1 MKDDGDMARLE
12 DFKEFAKKHD
22 IKIATIADLISYR
35 LEKEKF
41 VNKVAEADLPTE
53 YGNFKSVVYES
64 EINPVHH
71 IALVKGKI
79 DPEMEVL
86 VRVHSECLVS
96 DVFNTQN
103 FDSRAKLINS
113 MRIIE
118 DDGVGVI
125 LYIRS
130 ESHGDGLVNKIKS
143 YAQNGK
149 IPDPMDEDNHHEY
162 KNELRNY
169 GIGAQILRDLG
180 VRKIKLLTNNPTKV
194 KGLEGFWY

>member
-1 MKDDGDMARLE
+1 M
-12 DFKEFAKKHD
+12 
-22 IKIATIADLISYR
+22 
-35 LEKEKF
+35 
-41 VNKVAEADLPTE
+41 
-53 YGNFKSVVYES
+53 VYES

-71 IALVKGKI
+71 IALVKGDINPDK
-79 DPEMEVL
+79 DVL

-113 MRIIE
+113 MKIID

-130 ESHGDGLVNKIKS
+130 ESYGDGLVNKIKS
-143 YAQNGK
+143 YAKNGK
-149 IPDPMDEDNHHEY
+149 IPDPMDEDNHRDF

-180 VRKIKLLTNNPTKV
+180 VRKIRLLTNNPTKV
-194 KGLEGFWY
+194 KGLEGFGIKIVERVAIKTSEREDNYLELKKIS